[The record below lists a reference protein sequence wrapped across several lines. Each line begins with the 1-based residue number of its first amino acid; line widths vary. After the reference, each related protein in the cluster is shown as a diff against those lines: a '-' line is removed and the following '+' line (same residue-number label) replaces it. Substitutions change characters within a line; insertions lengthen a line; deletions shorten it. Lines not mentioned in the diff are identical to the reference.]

1 MVVEKLEMRIC
12 CQRNLKV
19 GCLVLSTY
27 VIEYAQQTLVR
38 ATVTELDRDRSDT
51 EDGDLWS
58 MTTVPT

>member
-1 MVVEKLEMRIC
+1 M
-12 CQRNLKV
+12 